1 MNHFIL
7 LAILIGLMIFGSII
21 IKRDRNKTIKERK
34 EDKAAWVAVDK
45 DGQEVLILSNSKPHR
60 MPTGWWTPYDED
72 SILEFDLIYV
82 DDGFI
87 EKHLG
92 RTLTWENEPAKLPN

>member
-1 MNHFIL
+1 MNPFIL
-7 LAILIGLMIFGSII
+7 LAILIGLMILGSII
-21 IKRDRNKTIKERK
+21 IQYDRTKIRKKRKK
-34 EDKAAWVAVDK
+34 DKAAWVAVDK

-60 MPTGWWTPYDED
+60 MPTGWWTPYDKD
-72 SILEFDLIYV
+72 SILEFDLVYV

-92 RTLTWENEPAKLPN
+92 RKLTWENEPAKLTN